1 MQEFTFINEFAKRL
15 ISFSYPID
23 TIVFEYKIAQSPS
36 QGMVDIAIID
46 KVTNEPLLIFEIKV
60 LRERLSESQ
69 LKKQGEAQ
77 LLKYINGIGDLQ
89 IPAYLV
95 IAKTLTDFE
104 IFSFE
109 ADEKGVRE
117 LSSPVPMESI
127 MRYEILSNRNRTS
140 AIGVKKQEIK
150 KTTDRFKIICWICAG
165 IAAALA
171 ICDNVGIFTISTT
184 QLALIGVA
192 IALVIIPYSR
202 KLKILGVE
210 FERFIA
216 EKNDKKSD

>member
-1 MQEFTFINEFAKRL
+1 MQGYAFENEFAKSL
-15 ISFSYPID
+15 IKFGYPVE
-23 TIVFEYKIAQSPS
+23 TIVFEYKVAQSTS
-36 QGMVDIAIID
+36 QGMVDLAVID
-46 KVTNEPLLIFEIKV
+46 KVTNEPLSVFELKV
-60 LRERLSESQ
+60 LRERSSESQ

-77 LLKYINGIGDLQ
+77 LLKYINSMGNPQ

-104 IFSFE
+104 IFPFE
-109 ADEKGVRE
+109 ADENGIRE
-117 LSSPVPMESI
+117 LSSPIPLESL
-127 MRYEILSNRNRTS
+127 MQYEVLSNRSKAS
-140 AIGVKKQEIK
+140 AIGVKKREIRK
-150 KTTDRFKIICWICAG
+150 ATDWFKIACWVCAV

-171 ICDNVGIFTISTT
+171 ICDNVGIVAISTT

-192 IALVIIPYSR
+192 ISLIIIPFSR

-216 EKNDKKSD
+216 EKDDKKSD